1 MEDLRSLMACLD
13 DISSKIPDGIYL
25 EMADKM
31 KRVHDHMNGDKPF
44 HEDTFYYSDD
54 DSELESED
62 DDDASD
68 SDYEGQVQRIRVE
81 VERLRDIRKLKSE
94 IIGLVK
100 QMHAE
105 YKVLEKWDKETT
117 RDCTP
122 IKRMTTSRKSEAI
135 KAWCDKSNKF
145 WTPTRDSRELVRG
158 CTDQFAIWTWKNLV
172 EYGLNM
178 IVLEI
183 GTDAEKASAARWSI
197 FYDDLSLKT
206 LQKLSAFEKQI
217 YDEYKEACHGKWKS
231 EVENAVKKVNESEEK
246 MNTLEKACIEREY
259 LLGDSTSFRPSI
271 SDRGWRDYWNL
282 DTYVFTT
289 GRTVL

>member
-54 DSELESED
+54 DSELESEEND
-62 DDDASD
+62 DSD
-68 SDYEGQVQRIRVE
+68 SDFEAPNE
-81 VERLRDIRKLKSE
+81 DPHRDILKLKNE
-94 IIGLVK
+94 ILGLVR
-100 QMHAE
+100 QMHEE
-105 YKVLEKWDKETT
+105 YKVLEKWDKETI

-122 IKRMTTSRKSEAI
+122 IKRMTAWRKGQAI
-135 KAWCDKSNKF
+135 NAWCDKTNKL

-158 CTDQFAIWTWKNLV
+158 CTDQFAFWTWKNLV

-183 GTDAEKASAARWSI
+183 GTEVEKASAARWSI

-206 LQKLSAFEKQI
+206 LQKLPAFEKQI
-217 YDEYKEACHGKWKS
+217 YDEYKEACRRKLS
-231 EVENAVKKVNESEEK
+231 AEVENAVKKVNESEEK
-246 MNTLEKACIEREY
+246 MNTLEKACMEREY
-259 LLGDSTSFRPSI
+259 QIVELGA
-271 SDRGWRDYWNL
+271 DREWRDYWNL

>member
-1 MEDLRSLMACLD
+1 MEDLRCLMACLD

-54 DSELESED
+54 DSEFESD
-62 DDDASD
+62 DDSD
-68 SDYEGQVQRIRVE
+68 SDFE
-81 VERLRDIRKLKSE
+81 VPTTENRRLRVDNYKNE
-94 IIGLVK
+94 ILGLVK

-105 YKVLEKWDKETT
+105 YKVLEKWDKEVR

-122 IKRMTTSRKSEAI
+122 IKRMTTWRKGQAI
-135 KAWCDKSNKF
+135 MTWCDKSNKF
-145 WTPTRDSRELVRG
+145 WTPTRDSKELVCG
-158 CTDQFAIWTWKNLV
+158 CNDQFAFWTWKNLV

-178 IVLEI
+178 IMFEI

-206 LQKLSAFEKQI
+206 LQKLPAFEKQI
-217 YDEYKEACHGKWKS
+217 YDEYKEACHRKWNS
-231 EVENAVKKVNESEEK
+231 EVENAKKKVKESEEK
-246 MNTLEKACIEREY
+246 MNTLEKACMEREY
-259 LLGDSTSFRPSI
+259 QIGGLDA
-271 SDRGWRDYWNL
+271 DREWRDYWDL

-289 GRTVL
+289 GRTLP

>member
-1 MEDLRSLMACLD
+1 MEDLRGLMACLD

-54 DSELESED
+54 DSEFESD
-62 DDDASD
+62 DDSD
-68 SDYEGQVQRIRVE
+68 SDFE
-81 VERLRDIRKLKSE
+81 VPTTENRRLRVDNYKNE
-94 IIGLVK
+94 ILGLVK

-105 YKVLEKWDKETT
+105 YKVLEKWDKEVR

-122 IKRMTTSRKSEAI
+122 IKRMTTWRKGQAI
-135 KAWCDKSNKF
+135 MIWCDKSNKF
-145 WTPTRDSRELVRG
+145 WTPTRDSKELVRG
-158 CTDQFAIWTWKNLV
+158 CTDQFAFWTWKNLV

-178 IVLEI
+178 IVLGI

-206 LQKLSAFEKQI
+206 LQKLPAFEKQI
-217 YDEYKEACHGKWKS
+217 YDEYKEECHRKWNS
-231 EVENAVKKVNESEEK
+231 EVENAKKKVKESEEN
-246 MNTLEKACIEREY
+246 MNTLEKACMEREY
-259 LLGDSTSFRPSI
+259 QIGGLDA
-271 SDRGWRDYWNL
+271 DREWRDYWDL

-289 GRTVL
+289 GRTLP

>member
-1 MEDLRSLMACLD
+1 MEDLRGLMACLD

-54 DSELESED
+54 DSEFESD
-62 DDDASD
+62 DDSD
-68 SDYEGQVQRIRVE
+68 SDFE
-81 VERLRDIRKLKSE
+81 VPTTENRRLRVDNYKNE
-94 IIGLVK
+94 ILGLVK

-105 YKVLEKWDKETT
+105 YKVLEKWDKEVR

-122 IKRMTTSRKSEAI
+122 IKRMTTWRKGQAI
-135 KAWCDKSNKF
+135 MIWCDKSNKL
-145 WTPTRDSRELVRG
+145 WTPTRDSKELVRG
-158 CTDQFAIWTWKNLV
+158 CTDQFAFWTWKNLV

-178 IVLEI
+178 IVLGI

-206 LQKLSAFEKQI
+206 LQKLPAFEKQI
-217 YDEYKEACHGKWKS
+217 YDEYKEECHRKWNS
-231 EVENAVKKVNESEEK
+231 EVENAKKKVKESEEN
-246 MNTLEKACIEREY
+246 MNTLEKACMEREY
-259 LLGDSTSFRPSI
+259 QIGGLDA
-271 SDRGWRDYWNL
+271 DREWRDYWDL

-289 GRTVL
+289 GRTLP

>member
-1 MEDLRSLMACLD
+1 MEDLRGLMACLD

-54 DSELESED
+54 DSEFESD
-62 DDDASD
+62 DDSD
-68 SDYEGQVQRIRVE
+68 SDFE
-81 VERLRDIRKLKSE
+81 VPTTENRRLRVDNYKNE
-94 IIGLVK
+94 ILGLVK

-105 YKVLEKWDKETT
+105 YKVLEKWDKEVR

-122 IKRMTTSRKSEAI
+122 IKRMTTWRKGQAI
-135 KAWCDKSNKF
+135 MIWCDKSNKL
-145 WTPTRDSRELVRG
+145 WTPTRDSKELVRG
-158 CTDQFAIWTWKNLV
+158 CTDQFAFWTWKNLV

-206 LQKLSAFEKQI
+206 LQKLPAFEKQI
-217 YDEYKEACHGKWKS
+217 YDEYKEECHRKWNS
-231 EVENAVKKVNESEEK
+231 EVENATEKALESEEK
-246 MNTLEKACIEREY
+246 MNTLEKACMEREY
-259 LLGDSTSFRPSI
+259 QIGGLDA
-271 SDRGWRDYWNL
+271 DREWRDYWDL

-289 GRTVL
+289 GRTLP

>member
-1 MEDLRSLMACLD
+1 MACLD

-31 KRVHDHMNGDKPF
+31 KRVHDHMNGNKPF
-44 HEDTFYYSDD
+44 HQDDFYYSDD
-54 DSELESED
+54 DSEFESEED
-62 DDDASD
+62 DDSD
-68 SDYEGQVQRIRVE
+68 SDFEAPNEAQQ
-81 VERLRDIRKLKSE
+81 RDILKLKNE
-94 IIGLVK
+94 IFGLVK

-105 YKVLEKWDKETT
+105 YKVLEKWDKKTR

-122 IKRMTTSRKSEAI
+122 IKRMTAFRKSQAI
-135 KAWCDKSNKF
+135 KLWCDKSNKF

-158 CTDQFAIWTWKNLV
+158 CNDQFAFWTWKNLV
-172 EYGLNM
+172 EYGM
-178 IVLEI
+178 KMVVFEI
-183 GTDAEKASAARWSI
+183 GTVSEKVSASRGFI
-197 FYDDLSLKT
+197 CQDELSLKT
-206 LQKLSAFEKQI
+206 LQKLPAFEKQI
-217 YDEYKEACHGKWKS
+217 YEEYKEECHRKWNS
-231 EVENAVKKVNESEEK
+231 EVENAVKKVKESEEK

-259 LLGDSTSFRPSI
+259 LLGDSTTFRPSI